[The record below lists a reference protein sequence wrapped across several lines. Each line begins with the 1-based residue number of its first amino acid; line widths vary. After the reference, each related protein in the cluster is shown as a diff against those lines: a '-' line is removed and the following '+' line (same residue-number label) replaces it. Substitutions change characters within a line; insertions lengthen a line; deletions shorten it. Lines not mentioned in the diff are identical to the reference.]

1 MEDNKELDI
10 YYQYNSPN
18 EINKPELRGENNF
31 LIEYQRFTGDNLN
44 FNKIKALLIGDGV
57 VLEKIKQILIE
68 DNSKIKLNPLS
79 EANFNQY
86 KNNNQIYLH
95 LVIDEDESYKKNKF
109 NKIIENYKNKIAD
122 LEIKYNDI
130 SEEVEKIKNSNIFSE
145 TNIADIINGKG
156 NINSDFDYFQREKDG
171 ETYSNLKKSVG
182 IINKEKKDLYILY
195 LYCSVFDLKTLN
207 YEESD
212 YSEEIKYIYNLF
224 KNTPNISVDL
234 IVEPIINLINN
245 FKIYLENVPDIIHIN
260 INPNYINKELNY
272 NNLGETIN
280 KKLEDLLKDLGNQ
293 KEISD
298 VKLLILSI
306 LPPKKSNEILDY
318 FKSVKTIIFPYN
330 IKKQNEKS
338 MLIQEFYKN

>member
-57 VLEKIKQILIE
+57 ILEKIKQILIE

-130 SEEVEKIKNSNIFSE
+130 SEEVEKIKNSNIFIE
-145 TNIADIINGKG
+145 TNITDNNKW
-156 NINSDFDYFQREKDG
+156 
-171 ETYSNLKKSVG
+171 KS
-182 IINKEKKDLYILY
+182 K
-195 LYCSVFDLKTLN
+195 
-207 YEESD
+207 
-212 YSEEIKYIYNLF
+212 
-224 KNTPNISVDL
+224 
-234 IVEPIINLINN
+234 
-245 FKIYLENVPDIIHIN
+245 
-260 INPNYINKELNY
+260 
-272 NNLGETIN
+272 
-280 KKLEDLLKDLGNQ
+280 
-293 KEISD
+293 
-298 VKLLILSI
+298 
-306 LPPKKSNEILDY
+306 
-318 FKSVKTIIFPYN
+318 
-330 IKKQNEKS
+330 
-338 MLIQEFYKN
+338 